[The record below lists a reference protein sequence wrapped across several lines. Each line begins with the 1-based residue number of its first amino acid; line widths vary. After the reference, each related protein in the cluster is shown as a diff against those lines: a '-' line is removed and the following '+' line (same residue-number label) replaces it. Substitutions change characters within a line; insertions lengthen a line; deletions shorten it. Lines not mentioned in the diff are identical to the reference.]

1 MHLFSIRHGG
11 WENDIIR
18 MCIMHSAH
26 CAWYMTETAL
36 KSWSNL
42 TGVCLCIFSQL
53 TTHVITAFW
62 GHNPASSSTSFPVS
76 FLRII
81 SSMRIPHSSL
91 IAASPSPSSTQ
102 NRFPSRVRPPGQTST
117 LPTPLPPPRSNL
129 LQNIFARLLARLAI
143 LLWLPQE
150 LWDLKT
156 DLGSALVLKSRIQWR

>member
-1 MHLFSIRHGG
+1 M
-11 WENDIIR
+11 
-18 MCIMHSAH
+18 
-26 CAWYMTETAL
+26 
-36 KSWSNL
+36 
-42 TGVCLCIFSQL
+42 CLCIFSQL

-62 GHNPASSSTSFPVS
+62 GHNPASSSTSFPFS
-76 FLRII
+76 FLRTI
-81 SSMRIPHSSL
+81 SSLRIPHRSL

-102 NRFPSRVRPPGQTST
+102 NRFPSKGPATRPDQHFTH
-117 LPTPLPPPRSNL
+117 PLPPPRSNL